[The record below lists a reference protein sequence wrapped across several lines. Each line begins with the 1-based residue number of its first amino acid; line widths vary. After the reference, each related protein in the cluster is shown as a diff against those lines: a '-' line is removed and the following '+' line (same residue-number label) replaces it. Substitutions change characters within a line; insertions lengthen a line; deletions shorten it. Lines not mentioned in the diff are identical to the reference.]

1 MKEVEIIDKK
11 DGNMMEK
18 IMRRVIAVS
27 IVGVMATLVGCGN
40 SNDGSASEGDTVK
53 IGSMFE
59 LTGSAAAYGT
69 SMNNAV
75 HMAVEE
81 VNADGGINGQQVEV
95 VEYDTKTDETEAAS
109 ITTRLGTRDNVSAII
124 GPATTGSMQ
133 AAIPSANQAEVPI
146 MSPTATD
153 DGVLTADDDSVH
165 PYAWR
170 TSFTNSF
177 QGSALAQFAN
187 ENIGA
192 ETAVILSDNSSDYAI
207 GLSETFQDIFDGEI
221 VGHENFSEGE
231 TDFSAILTNISDLDF
246 DVLYVPGY
254 YEEAGPIIK
263 QAREMGIDQ
272 PILGPD
278 GMGNE
283 VLRELAGAENMN
295 DIYYTSH
302 FVVTSD
308 DPEVQEFV
316 TNYQEEFGVEADMFT
331 GLAYD
336 SVYVI
341 KEAIERAESTD
352 PIAVNEALAG
362 TTDFSGITGTF
373 SFDEMHDPV
382 KTVNIIEIQNNEEA
396 GVYEV
401 DPNF

>member
-1 MKEVEIIDKK
+1 MKKNIKGIIL
-11 DGNMMEK
+11 GIAAMM
-18 IMRRVIAVS
+18 IIIA
-27 IVGVMATLVGCGN
+27 GCGN
-40 SNDGSASEGDTVK
+40 GATNDSDGDTIK

-59 LTGSAAAYGT
+59 LTGAAAAYGT

-75 HMAVEE
+75 HMAVDEINE
-81 VNADGGINGQQVEV
+81 AGGIDGKQVEV
-95 VEYDTKTDETEAAS
+95 VEYDTKTDETEATS
-109 ITTRLGTRDNVSAII
+109 ITTRLGTRDNVAAII

-133 AAIPSANQAEVPI
+133 AAIPSANAAGVPI
-146 MSPTATD
+146 ISPTATD
-153 DGVLTADDDSVH
+153 DDVLTAADGSVH

-177 QGSALAQFAN
+177 QGSSLAQFAN
-187 ENIGA
+187 SHLNA
-192 ETAVILSDNSSDYAI
+192 TSAVILSDNSSDYAI
-207 GLSETFQDIFDGEI
+207 GLTNTFSDVFDGDI
-221 VGHENFSEGE
+221 IASENFSEGE
-231 TDFSAILTNISDLDF
+231 TDFSAVLTNIKDLDF

-263 QAREMGIDQ
+263 QAREMGITQ

-283 VLRELAGAENMN
+283 ILRELAGANNMN

-302 FVVTSD
+302 FVVSSD
-308 DPEVQEFV
+308 DPNVQEFV
-316 TNYQEEFGVEADMFT
+316 KNYKDKFGIDADMFT

-336 SVYVI
+336 SVYVV
-341 KEAIERAESTD
+341 KEAIENAGSSD
-352 PIAVNEALAG
+352 PKAVNEAL
-362 TTDFSGITGTF
+362 TNITDFPGITGTF

-401 DPNF
+401 NPEF

>member
-1 MKEVEIIDKK
+1 MRKITKGIVTVSIMVV
-11 DGNMMEK
+11 MM
-18 IMRRVIAVS
+18 VIA
-27 IVGVMATLVGCGN
+27 GCGN
-40 SNDGSASEGDTVK
+40 TGESASDSDTIK

-59 LTGSAAAYGT
+59 LTGAAAAYGT

-75 HMAVEE
+75 HMAVDEINDE
-81 VNADGGINGQQVEV
+81 GGIDGQEIEV

-109 ITTRLGTRDNVSAII
+109 ITTRLGTRDNVAAII

-133 AAIPSANQAEVPI
+133 AAIPSANTAEVPI

-153 DGVLTADDDSVH
+153 DGVLTADDGSVH

-187 ENIGA
+187 EDLNA
-192 ETAVILSDNSSDYAI
+192 SSAVILSDNSSDYAI
-207 GLSETFQDIFDGEI
+207 GLSNTFQDVFDGEI
-221 VGHENFSEGE
+221 VGSENFSEGE
-231 TDFSAILTNISDLDF
+231 TDFSAILTNISEIDF

-263 QAREMGIDQ
+263 QAREMGIEQ

-283 VLRELAGAENMN
+283 ILRELAGAENM
-295 DIYYTSH
+295 DDVYYTSH

-308 DPEVQEFV
+308 DPTVQKFV
-316 TNYQEEFGVEADMFT
+316 TNYSEEFGIEADMFT

-341 KEAIERAESTD
+341 KEAIENAGSAD
-352 PIAVNEALAG
+352 AVAVNEALADI
-362 TTDFSGITGTF
+362 TDFPGITGTF

-382 KTVNIIEIQNNEEA
+382 KTVNIIEIQNDEEA

>member
-1 MKEVEIIDKK
+1 MKKK
-11 DGNMMEK
+11 MKFFILGL
-18 IMRRVIAVS
+18 ILI
-27 IVGVMATLVGCGN
+27 IVGGCGN
-40 SNDGSASEGDTVK
+40 QKEAGEEDVIK

-75 HMAVEE
+75 HMAVDEINE
-81 VNADGGINGQQVEV
+81 DGGINGKQVEV

-109 ITTRLGTRDNVSAII
+109 LTTRLGTRDQVTAII

-133 AAIPSANQAEVPI
+133 AAIPSANTAQVPI

-153 DGVLTADDDSVH
+153 DGVLTDSNGEVH

-187 ENIGA
+187 DELDA
-192 ETAVILSDNSSDYAI
+192 KSAVILSDNSSDYAI
-207 GLSETFQDIFDGEI
+207 GLTETFKKVFDGEI
-221 VGHENFSEGE
+221 VASENFSEGE
-231 TDFSAILTNISDLDF
+231 TDFSAVLTNIKDMDF

-263 QAREMGIDQ
+263 QAREMGLDQ

-283 VLRELAGAENMN
+283 ILRELAGAENMN

-302 FVVTSD
+302 FVVTSE
-308 DPEVQEFV
+308 DPAVQEFV
-316 TNYQEEFGVEADMFT
+316 SDYKDEFNVEADMFT

-336 SVYVI
+336 SVYVL
-341 KEAIERAESTD
+341 KEAIESAESSD
-352 PIAVNEALAG
+352 PKEVNEALKNI
-362 TTDFSGITGTF
+362 TDFPGITGTF

-382 KTVNIIEIQNNEEA
+382 KTVNIIEIQDNEEA

-401 DPNF
+401 DLDF

>member
-1 MKEVEIIDKK
+1 MKKK
-11 DGNMMEK
+11 MKFFILGL
-18 IMRRVIAVS
+18 ILI
-27 IVGVMATLVGCGN
+27 IVGGCGN
-40 SNDGSASEGDTVK
+40 QKEAGEEDIIK

-75 HMAVEE
+75 HMAVDEINE
-81 VNADGGINGQQVEV
+81 DGGINGKQVEV

-109 ITTRLGTRDNVSAII
+109 LTTRLGTRDQVTAII

-133 AAIPSANQAEVPI
+133 AAIPSANTAQVPI

-153 DGVLTADDDSVH
+153 DGVLTDSNGEVH

-187 ENIGA
+187 DELDA
-192 ETAVILSDNSSDYAI
+192 KSAVILSDNSSDYAI
-207 GLSETFQDIFDGEI
+207 GLTETFKKVFDGEI
-221 VGHENFSEGE
+221 VASENFSEGE
-231 TDFSAILTNISDLDF
+231 TDFSAVLTNIKDMDF

-263 QAREMGIDQ
+263 QAREMGLDQ

-283 VLRELAGAENMN
+283 ILRELAGAENMN

-302 FVVTSD
+302 FVVTSE
-308 DPEVQEFV
+308 DPAVQEFV
-316 TNYQEEFGVEADMFT
+316 SDYKDEFNVEADMFT

-336 SVYVI
+336 SVYVL
-341 KEAIERAESTD
+341 KEAIESAESSD
-352 PIAVNEALAG
+352 PKEVNETLKNI
-362 TTDFSGITGTF
+362 TDFPGITGTF

-382 KTVNIIEIQNNEEA
+382 KTVNIIEIQDNEEA

-401 DPNF
+401 DLDF

>member
-1 MKEVEIIDKK
+1 MKKYIKFFMIGII
-11 DGNMMEK
+11 M
-18 IMRRVIAVS
+18 
-27 IVGVMATLVGCGN
+27 IVLAGCGN
-40 SNDGSASEGDTVK
+40 QEKTSDKDSIK

-59 LTGSAAAYGT
+59 LTGAAAAYGT

-75 HMAVEE
+75 HMAAKEI
-81 VNADGGINGQQVEV
+81 NDAGGINGKQVEI

-109 ITTRLGTRDNVSAII
+109 ITTRLGTRDQVTAII

-133 AAIPSANQAEVPI
+133 AAIPSANTAQVPI

-153 DGVLTADDDSVH
+153 DGVLTASDGSVH

-177 QGSALAQFAN
+177 QGNALAQFAN
-187 ENIGA
+187 NELNA
-192 ETAVILSDNSSDYAI
+192 KKAVILSDNSSDYAI
-207 GLSETFQDIFDGEI
+207 GLTETFKEVFNGEI
-221 VGHENFSEGE
+221 VASENFSEGE
-231 TDFSAILTNISDLDF
+231 TDFSAVLTNIKGVDF

-263 QAREMGIDQ
+263 QAREMGIEQ

-283 VLRELAGAENMN
+283 ILRDLAGAENMN
-295 DIYYTSH
+295 DVYYTSH
-302 FVVTSD
+302 FVVTSE
-308 DPEVQEFV
+308 DPTVQEFV
-316 TNYQEEFGVEADMFT
+316 SNYKDEFNVEADMFT

-341 KEAIERAESTD
+341 KEAIESADTSD
-352 PIAVNEALAG
+352 PEKVNEALKNIK
-362 TTDFSGITGTF
+362 DFPGITGTF

-401 DPNF
+401 NPNF

>member
-1 MKEVEIIDKK
+1 MKKK
-11 DGNMMEK
+11 MKFFILGL
-18 IMRRVIAVS
+18 ILI
-27 IVGVMATLVGCGN
+27 IVGGCGN
-40 SNDGSASEGDTVK
+40 QKEAGEEDIIK

-75 HMAVEE
+75 HMAVDEINE
-81 VNADGGINGQQVEV
+81 DGGINGKQVEV

-109 ITTRLGTRDNVSAII
+109 LTTRLGTRDQVTAII

-133 AAIPSANQAEVPI
+133 AAIPSANTAQVPI

-153 DGVLTADDDSVH
+153 DGVLTDSNGEVH

-187 ENIGA
+187 DELDA
-192 ETAVILSDNSSDYAI
+192 KSAVILSDNSSDYAI
-207 GLSETFQDIFDGEI
+207 GLTETFKKVFDGEI
-221 VGHENFSEGE
+221 VASENFSEGE
-231 TDFSAILTNISDLDF
+231 TDFSAVLTNIKDMDF

-263 QAREMGIDQ
+263 QAREMGLDQ

-283 VLRELAGAENMN
+283 ILRELAGAENMN

-302 FVVTSD
+302 FVVTSE
-308 DPEVQEFV
+308 DPAVQEFV
-316 TNYQEEFGVEADMFT
+316 SDYKDEFNVEADMFT
-331 GLAYD
+331 GLSYD
-336 SVYVI
+336 SVYVL
-341 KEAIERAESTD
+341 KEAIESAESSD
-352 PIAVNEALAG
+352 PKEVNETLKNI
-362 TTDFSGITGTF
+362 TDFPGITGTF

-382 KTVNIIEIQNNEEA
+382 KTVNIIEIQDNEET

-401 DPNF
+401 DLNF

>member
-1 MKEVEIIDKK
+1 MKKYIKRFIGVAAIMAAVVVAGCSNG
-11 DGNMMEK
+11 DGENGAGADADDSD
-18 IMRRVIAVS
+18 VI
-27 IVGVMATLVGCGN
+27 
-40 SNDGSASEGDTVK
+40 K

-59 LTGSAAAYGT
+59 LTGPAAAYGT
-69 SMNNAV
+69 SMNYAV
-75 HMAVEE
+75 QMAVEE
-81 VNADGGINGQQVEV
+81 INEAGGIEGKQVEI

-109 ITTRLGTRDNVSAII
+109 LTTRLGTRDNVTAIV

-133 AAIPSANQAEVPI
+133 AAIPSANAAEVPI
-146 MSPTATD
+146 ISPTATD
-153 DGVLTADDDSVH
+153 DGVLTAEDGSVH

-177 QGSALAQFAN
+177 QGSSLAIFAN
-187 ENIGA
+187 DNLNA
-192 ETAVILSDNSSDYAI
+192 TKAVILSDNSSDYAI
-207 GLSETFQDIFDGEI
+207 GLSETFENVFEGEI
-221 VGHENFSEGE
+221 VASENFSEGE
-231 TDFSAILTNISDLDF
+231 TDFSAILTNIKDLDF

-263 QAREMGIDQ
+263 QAREMGITQ

-283 VLRELAGAENMN
+283 ILRDLAGAENMN
-295 DIYYTSH
+295 DVYYTSH
-302 FVVTSD
+302 FVVTSE
-308 DPEVQEFV
+308 DPKVQEFV
-316 TNYQEEFGVEADMFT
+316 ANYKEQFGIDADMFT

-341 KEAIERAESTD
+341 KQAIESAGSAD
-352 PIAVNEALAG
+352 PTAVNEALSDIQ
-362 TTDFSGITGTF
+362 DFPGITGTF

-382 KTVNIIEIQNNEEA
+382 KTVSIIEIQNNEEA
-396 GVYEV
+396 NVYDV

>member
-1 MKEVEIIDKK
+1 MKKK
-11 DGNMMEK
+11 MKFFILGL
-18 IMRRVIAVS
+18 ILI
-27 IVGVMATLVGCGN
+27 IVGGCGN
-40 SNDGSASEGDTVK
+40 QKEAGEEDVIK

-75 HMAVEE
+75 HMAVDEINE
-81 VNADGGINGQQVEV
+81 DGGINGKQVEV

-109 ITTRLGTRDNVSAII
+109 LTTRLGTRDQVTAII

-133 AAIPSANQAEVPI
+133 AAIPSANTAQVPI

-153 DGVLTADDDSVH
+153 DGVLTDSNGEVH

-187 ENIGA
+187 DELDA
-192 ETAVILSDNSSDYAI
+192 KSAVILSDNSSDYAI
-207 GLSETFQDIFDGEI
+207 GLTETFKKVFDGEI
-221 VGHENFSEGE
+221 VASENFSEGE
-231 TDFSAILTNISDLDF
+231 TDFSAVLTNIKDMDF

-263 QAREMGIDQ
+263 QAREMGLDQ

-283 VLRELAGAENMN
+283 ILRELAGAENMN

-302 FVVTSD
+302 FVVTSE
-308 DPEVQEFV
+308 DPAVQEFV
-316 TNYQEEFGVEADMFT
+316 SDYKDEFNVEADMFT

-336 SVYVI
+336 SVYVL
-341 KEAIERAESTD
+341 KEAIESAESSD
-352 PIAVNEALAG
+352 PKEVNETLKNI
-362 TTDFSGITGTF
+362 TDFPGITGTF

-382 KTVNIIEIQNNEEA
+382 KTVNIIEIQDNEET

-401 DPNF
+401 DLNF

>member
-1 MKEVEIIDKK
+1 MRKITKGIVTVSIMVV
-11 DGNMMEK
+11 MM
-18 IMRRVIAVS
+18 VIA
-27 IVGVMATLVGCGN
+27 GCGN
-40 SNDGSASEGDTVK
+40 TGESASDSDTIK

-59 LTGSAAAYGT
+59 LTGAAAAYGT

-75 HMAVEE
+75 HMAVDEINDE
-81 VNADGGINGQQVEV
+81 GGIDGQEIEV

-109 ITTRLGTRDNVSAII
+109 ITTRLGTRDNVAAII
-124 GPATTGSMQ
+124 GTATTGSMQ
-133 AAIPSANQAEVPI
+133 AAIPSANTAEVPI

-153 DGVLTADDDSVH
+153 DGVLTADDGSVH

-187 ENIGA
+187 EDLNA
-192 ETAVILSDNSSDYAI
+192 SSAVILSDNSSDYAI
-207 GLSETFQDIFDGEI
+207 GLSNTFQDVFDGEI
-221 VGHENFSEGE
+221 VGSENFSEGE
-231 TDFSAILTNISDLDF
+231 TDFSAILTNISEIDF

-263 QAREMGIDQ
+263 QAREMGIEQ

-283 VLRELAGAENMN
+283 ILRELAGAENMN
-295 DIYYTSH
+295 DVYYTSH

-308 DPEVQEFV
+308 DPAVQEFV
-316 TNYQEEFGVEADMFT
+316 TNYSEEFGIEADMFT

-341 KEAIERAESTD
+341 KEAIESAGSAD
-352 PIAVNEALAG
+352 PVAVNEALADI
-362 TTDFSGITGTF
+362 TDFPGITGTF

-382 KTVNIIEIQNNEEA
+382 KTVNIIEIQNDEEA

>member
-1 MKEVEIIDKK
+1 MKKNIKGIIL
-11 DGNMMEK
+11 GIAAMM
-18 IMRRVIAVS
+18 VIIA
-27 IVGVMATLVGCGN
+27 GCGN
-40 SNDGSASEGDTVK
+40 GATNDSDGDTIK

-59 LTGSAAAYGT
+59 LTGAAAAYGT

-75 HMAVEE
+75 HMAVDEINE
-81 VNADGGINGQQVEV
+81 AGGIDGKQVEV
-95 VEYDTKTDETEAAS
+95 VEYDTKTDETEATS
-109 ITTRLGTRDNVSAII
+109 ITTRLGTRDNVAAII

-133 AAIPSANQAEVPI
+133 AAIPSANAAEVPI

-153 DGVLTADDDSVH
+153 DDVLTAADGSVH

-177 QGSALAQFAN
+177 QGSSLAQFAN
-187 ENIGA
+187 SHLNA
-192 ETAVILSDNSSDYAI
+192 TSAVILSDNSSDYAI
-207 GLSETFQDIFDGEI
+207 GLTNTFSDVFDGDI
-221 VGHENFSEGE
+221 IASENFSEGE
-231 TDFSAILTNISDLDF
+231 TDFSAVLTNIKDLDF

-263 QAREMGIDQ
+263 QAREMGITQ

-283 VLRELAGAENMN
+283 ILRELAGANNMN

-302 FVVTSD
+302 FVVSSD
-308 DPEVQEFV
+308 DPNVQEFV
-316 TNYQEEFGVEADMFT
+316 KNYKEEFGIDADMFT

-336 SVYVI
+336 SVYVV
-341 KEAIERAESTD
+341 KEAIENAGSSD
-352 PIAVNEALAG
+352 PKAVNEAL
-362 TTDFSGITGTF
+362 TNITDFPGITGTF

-401 DPNF
+401 NPEF

>member
-1 MKEVEIIDKK
+1 MKKNIKGIIL
-11 DGNMMEK
+11 GIAAMM
-18 IMRRVIAVS
+18 VIIA
-27 IVGVMATLVGCGN
+27 GCGN
-40 SNDGSASEGDTVK
+40 GATNDSDGDTIK

-59 LTGSAAAYGT
+59 LTGAAAAYGT

-75 HMAVEE
+75 HMAVDEINE
-81 VNADGGINGQQVEV
+81 AGGIDGKQVEV
-95 VEYDTKTDETEAAS
+95 VEYDTKTDETEATS
-109 ITTRLGTRDNVSAII
+109 ITTRLGTRDNVAAII

-133 AAIPSANQAEVPI
+133 AAIPSANAAGVPI
-146 MSPTATD
+146 ISPTATD
-153 DGVLTADDDSVH
+153 DDVLTAADGSVH

-177 QGSALAQFAN
+177 QGSSLAQFAN
-187 ENIGA
+187 SHLNA
-192 ETAVILSDNSSDYAI
+192 TSAVILSDNSSDYAI
-207 GLSETFQDIFDGEI
+207 GLTNTFSDVFDGDI
-221 VGHENFSEGE
+221 IASENFSEGE
-231 TDFSAILTNISDLDF
+231 TDFSAVLTNIKDLDF

-263 QAREMGIDQ
+263 QAREMGITQ

-283 VLRELAGAENMN
+283 ILRELAGANNMN

-302 FVVTSD
+302 FVVSSD
-308 DPEVQEFV
+308 DPNVQEFV
-316 TNYQEEFGVEADMFT
+316 KNYKDKFGIDADMFT

-336 SVYVI
+336 SVYVV
-341 KEAIERAESTD
+341 KEAIENAGSSD
-352 PIAVNEALAG
+352 PKAVNEAL
-362 TTDFSGITGTF
+362 TNITDFPGITGTF

-401 DPNF
+401 NPEF

>member
-1 MKEVEIIDKK
+1 MRKNIKGIFAIVVMFMVVII
-11 DGNMMEK
+11 
-18 IMRRVIAVS
+18 A
-27 IVGVMATLVGCGN
+27 GCGN
-40 SNDGSASEGDTVK
+40 GESSSDGDTIK

-59 LTGSAAAYGT
+59 LTGAAAAYGT
-69 SMNNAV
+69 SMNNALS
-75 HMAVEE
+75 MAVAEINE
-81 VNADGGINGQQVEV
+81 VGGINGQQVEI
-95 VEYDTKTDETEAAS
+95 VEYDTKTDETEATS
-109 ITTRLGTRDNVSAII
+109 ITTRLGTRDNVTAII

-133 AAIPSANQAEVPI
+133 AAIPSANAAEVPI

-153 DGVLTADDDSVH
+153 DGVLTAADGSVH

-187 ENIGA
+187 NELDA
-192 ETAVILSDNSSDYAI
+192 TTAVILSDNSSDYAI
-207 GLSETFQDIFDGEI
+207 GLTQTFEEVFNGDI
-221 VGHENFSEGE
+221 VASENFSEGE
-231 TDFSAILTNISDLDF
+231 TDFNAVLTNIRDLDF

-283 VLRELAGAENMN
+283 VLRDLAGAENMN
-295 DIYYTSH
+295 DVYYTSH
-302 FVVTSD
+302 FVVTSE
-308 DPEVQEFV
+308 DPAVQEFV
-316 TNYQEEFGVEADMFT
+316 TNYKEEFGVDADMFT

-341 KEAIERAESTD
+341 KEAIENAGSAD
-352 PIAVNEALAG
+352 PAAVNEAL
-362 TTDFSGITGTF
+362 TNITDFPGITGTF

-382 KTVNIIEIQNNEEA
+382 KTVNIIEIQNNEET

>member
-1 MKEVEIIDKK
+1 MRKNIKGIFAIVVMFMVVII
-11 DGNMMEK
+11 
-18 IMRRVIAVS
+18 A
-27 IVGVMATLVGCGN
+27 GCGN
-40 SNDGSASEGDTVK
+40 GESSSDGDTIK

-59 LTGSAAAYGT
+59 LTGAAAAYGT

-75 HMAVEE
+75 SMAVAEINE
-81 VNADGGINGQQVEV
+81 AGGINGKQVEI
-95 VEYDTKTDETEAAS
+95 VEYDTKTDETEATS
-109 ITTRLGTRDNVSAII
+109 ITTRLGTRDNVTAII

-133 AAIPSANQAEVPI
+133 AAIPSANAAEVPI

-153 DGVLTADDDSVH
+153 DGVLTAADGSVH

-187 ENIGA
+187 NELDA
-192 ETAVILSDNSSDYAI
+192 TTAVILSDNSSDYAI
-207 GLSETFQDIFDGEI
+207 GLTETFADVFNGDI
-221 VGHENFSEGE
+221 VASENFSEGE
-231 TDFSAILTNISDLDF
+231 TDFSAVLTNIKDLDF

-283 VLRELAGAENMN
+283 VLRDLAGAENMN
-295 DIYYTSH
+295 DVYYTSH
-302 FVVTSD
+302 FVVTSE
-308 DPEVQEFV
+308 DPAVQEFV
-316 TNYQEEFGVEADMFT
+316 TNYKEEFGIDADMFT

-341 KEAIERAESTD
+341 KEAIEEAGNAD
-352 PIAVNEALAG
+352 PTAVNEALANI
-362 TTDFSGITGTF
+362 TDFPGITGTF

>member
-1 MKEVEIIDKK
+1 MKKYVK
-11 DGNMMEK
+11 GLFFSLVVLMV
-18 IMRRVIAVS
+18 VIVA
-27 IVGVMATLVGCGN
+27 GC
-40 SNDGSASEGDTVK
+40 SNGESADEGDTIK

-75 HMAVEE
+75 SMAVDEI
-81 VNADGGINGQQVEV
+81 NDAGGIDGRTIEI

-109 ITTRLGTRDNVSAII
+109 LTTRLGTRDQVSAII

-133 AAIPSANQAEVPI
+133 AAIPNANNAEVPI

-153 DGVLTADDDSVH
+153 DGVLTADDGSVH

-187 ENIGA
+187 DELDA
-192 ETAVILSDNSSDYAI
+192 SKAAILSDNSSDYAI
-207 GLSETFQDIFDGEI
+207 GLTETFTEIFEGDII
-221 VGHENFSEGE
+221 AAENFSEGE
-231 TDFSAILTNISDLDF
+231 TDFSAVLTNIKDIDF

-263 QAREMGIDQ
+263 QAREMGIEQ

-283 VLRELAGAENMN
+283 ILRELAGAENMN

-308 DPEVQEFV
+308 DPDVQEFV
-316 TNYQEEFGVEADMFT
+316 KNYQEEFGIEADMFT

-341 KEAIERAESTD
+341 KDAIEEAGSAD
-352 PIAVNEALAG
+352 PQAVNEAL
-362 TTDFSGITGTF
+362 TNVTDFPGITGTF
-373 SFDEMHDPV
+373 SFDEMHDPI
-382 KTVNIIEIQNNEEA
+382 KTVNIIEIQDNEEA
-396 GVYEV
+396 GVYEI

>member
-1 MKEVEIIDKK
+1 MKKK
-11 DGNMMEK
+11 MKFFILGL
-18 IMRRVIAVS
+18 ILI
-27 IVGVMATLVGCGN
+27 IVGGCGN
-40 SNDGSASEGDTVK
+40 QKEAGEEDVIK

-75 HMAVEE
+75 HMAVDEINE
-81 VNADGGINGQQVEV
+81 DGGINGKQVEV

-109 ITTRLGTRDNVSAII
+109 LTTRLGTRDQVTAII

-133 AAIPSANQAEVPI
+133 AAIPSANTAQVPI
-146 MSPTATD
+146 MSPTATY
-153 DGVLTADDDSVH
+153 DGVLTDSNGEVH

-187 ENIGA
+187 DELDA
-192 ETAVILSDNSSDYAI
+192 KSAVILSDNSSDYAI
-207 GLSETFQDIFDGEI
+207 GLTETFKKVFDGEI
-221 VGHENFSEGE
+221 VASENFSEGE
-231 TDFSAILTNISDLDF
+231 TDFSAVLTNIKDMDF

-263 QAREMGIDQ
+263 QAREMGLDQ

-283 VLRELAGAENMN
+283 ILRELAGAENMN

-302 FVVTSD
+302 FVVTSE
-308 DPEVQEFV
+308 DPAVQEFV
-316 TNYQEEFGVEADMFT
+316 SDYKDEFNVEADMFT

-336 SVYVI
+336 SVYVL
-341 KEAIERAESTD
+341 KEAIESAESSD
-352 PIAVNEALAG
+352 PKEVNETLKNI
-362 TTDFSGITGTF
+362 TDFPGITGTF

-382 KTVNIIEIQNNEEA
+382 KTVNIIEIQDNEET

-401 DPNF
+401 DLNF

>member
-1 MKEVEIIDKK
+1 MKKK
-11 DGNMMEK
+11 MKFFILGL
-18 IMRRVIAVS
+18 ILI
-27 IVGVMATLVGCGN
+27 IVGGCGN
-40 SNDGSASEGDTVK
+40 QKEAGEEDTIK

-75 HMAVEE
+75 HMAVDEINE
-81 VNADGGINGQQVEV
+81 DGGINGKQVEV

-109 ITTRLGTRDNVSAII
+109 LTTRLGTRDQVTAII

-133 AAIPSANQAEVPI
+133 AAIPSANTAQVPI

-153 DGVLTADDDSVH
+153 DGVLTDSNGEVH

-187 ENIGA
+187 DELDA
-192 ETAVILSDNSSDYAI
+192 KSAVILSDNSSDYAI
-207 GLSETFQDIFDGEI
+207 GLTETFKKVFDGEI
-221 VGHENFSEGE
+221 VASENFSEGE
-231 TDFSAILTNISDLDF
+231 TDFSAVLTNIKDMDF

-263 QAREMGIDQ
+263 QAREMGLDQ

-283 VLRELAGAENMN
+283 ILRELAGAENMN

-302 FVVTSD
+302 FVVTSE
-308 DPEVQEFV
+308 DPAVQEFV
-316 TNYQEEFGVEADMFT
+316 SDYKDEFNVEADMFT

-336 SVYVI
+336 SVYVL
-341 KEAIERAESTD
+341 KEAIESAESSD
-352 PIAVNEALAG
+352 PKEVNEALKNI
-362 TTDFSGITGTF
+362 TDFPGITGTF

-382 KTVNIIEIQNNEEA
+382 KTVNIIEIQDNEEA

-401 DPNF
+401 DLDF

>member
-1 MKEVEIIDKK
+1 MKFFILGLIL
-11 DGNMMEK
+11 
-18 IMRRVIAVS
+18 I
-27 IVGVMATLVGCGN
+27 IVGGCGN
-40 SNDGSASEGDTVK
+40 QKEAGEEDTIK

-69 SMNNAV
+69 SMNNAI
-75 HMAVEE
+75 HMAVDEINE
-81 VNADGGINGQQVEV
+81 DGGINGKQVEV

-109 ITTRLGTRDNVSAII
+109 LTTRLGTRDQVTAII

-133 AAIPSANQAEVPI
+133 AAIPSANTAQVPI

-153 DGVLTADDDSVH
+153 DGVLTDSNGEVH

-187 ENIGA
+187 DELDA
-192 ETAVILSDNSSDYAI
+192 KSAVILSDNSSDYAI
-207 GLSETFQDIFDGEI
+207 GLTETFKKVFDGEI
-221 VGHENFSEGE
+221 VASENFSEGE
-231 TDFSAILTNISDLDF
+231 TDFSAVLTNIKDMDF

-263 QAREMGIDQ
+263 QAREMGLDQ

-283 VLRELAGAENMN
+283 ILRELAGAENMN

-302 FVVTSD
+302 FVVTSE
-308 DPEVQEFV
+308 DPAVQEFV
-316 TNYQEEFGVEADMFT
+316 SDYKDEFNVEADMFT

-336 SVYVI
+336 SVYVL
-341 KEAIERAESTD
+341 KEAIESAESSD
-352 PIAVNEALAG
+352 PKEVNEALKNI
-362 TTDFSGITGTF
+362 TDFPGITGTF

-382 KTVNIIEIQNNEEA
+382 KTVNIIEIQDNEEA

-401 DPNF
+401 DLDF

>member
-1 MKEVEIIDKK
+1 MKKNIKGIIL
-11 DGNMMEK
+11 GIAAMM
-18 IMRRVIAVS
+18 IIIA
-27 IVGVMATLVGCGN
+27 GCGN
-40 SNDGSASEGDTVK
+40 GATNDSDGDTIK

-59 LTGSAAAYGT
+59 LTGAAAAYGT

-75 HMAVEE
+75 HMAVDEINE
-81 VNADGGINGQQVEV
+81 AGGIDGKQVEV
-95 VEYDTKTDETEAAS
+95 VEYDTKTDETEATS
-109 ITTRLGTRDNVSAII
+109 ITTRLGTRDNVAAII

-133 AAIPSANQAEVPI
+133 AAIPSANAAGVPI
-146 MSPTATD
+146 ISPTATD
-153 DGVLTADDDSVH
+153 DDVLTAADGSVH

-177 QGSALAQFAN
+177 QGSSLAQFAN
-187 ENIGA
+187 SHLNA
-192 ETAVILSDNSSDYAI
+192 TSAVILSDNSSDYAI
-207 GLSETFQDIFDGEI
+207 GLTNTFSDVFDGDI
-221 VGHENFSEGE
+221 IASENFSEGE
-231 TDFSAILTNISDLDF
+231 TDFSAVLTNIKDLDF

-263 QAREMGIDQ
+263 QAREMGITQ

-283 VLRELAGAENMN
+283 ILRELAGANNMN

-302 FVVTSD
+302 FVVSSD
-308 DPEVQEFV
+308 DPNVQEFV
-316 TNYQEEFGVEADMFT
+316 KNYKDKFGIDADMFT

-336 SVYVI
+336 SVYVV
-341 KEAIERAESTD
+341 KEAIENAGSSD
-352 PIAVNEALAG
+352 PKAVNEAL
-362 TTDFSGITGTF
+362 TNIIDFPGITGTF

-401 DPNF
+401 NPEF

>member
-1 MKEVEIIDKK
+1 MKFFILGLIL
-11 DGNMMEK
+11 
-18 IMRRVIAVS
+18 I
-27 IVGVMATLVGCGN
+27 IVGGCGN
-40 SNDGSASEGDTVK
+40 QKEAGEEDIIK

-75 HMAVEE
+75 HMAVDEINE
-81 VNADGGINGQQVEV
+81 DGGINGKQVEV

-109 ITTRLGTRDNVSAII
+109 LTTRLGTRDQVTAII

-133 AAIPSANQAEVPI
+133 AAIPSANTAQVPI

-153 DGVLTADDDSVH
+153 DGVLTDSNGEVH

-187 ENIGA
+187 DELDA
-192 ETAVILSDNSSDYAI
+192 KSAVILSDNSSDYAI
-207 GLSETFQDIFDGEI
+207 GLTETFKKVFDGEI
-221 VGHENFSEGE
+221 VASENFSEGE
-231 TDFSAILTNISDLDF
+231 TDFSAVLTNIKDMDF

-263 QAREMGIDQ
+263 QAREMGLDQ

-283 VLRELAGAENMN
+283 ILRELAGAENMN

-302 FVVTSD
+302 FVVTSE
-308 DPEVQEFV
+308 DPAVQEFV
-316 TNYQEEFGVEADMFT
+316 SDYKDEFNVEADMFT

-336 SVYVI
+336 SVYVL
-341 KEAIERAESTD
+341 KEAIESAESSD
-352 PIAVNEALAG
+352 PKEVNEALKNI
-362 TTDFSGITGTF
+362 TDFPGITGTF

-382 KTVNIIEIQNNEEA
+382 KTVNIIEIQDNEEA

-401 DPNF
+401 DLDF

>member
-1 MKEVEIIDKK
+1 MKKYVK
-11 DGNMMEK
+11 GLFFSLVVLMV
-18 IMRRVIAVS
+18 VIVA
-27 IVGVMATLVGCGN
+27 GC
-40 SNDGSASEGDTVK
+40 SNGESADEGDTIK

-75 HMAVEE
+75 SMAVDEI
-81 VNADGGINGQQVEV
+81 NDAGGIDGRTIEI

-109 ITTRLGTRDNVSAII
+109 LTTRLGTRDQVSAII

-133 AAIPSANQAEVPI
+133 AAIPNANNAEIPI

-153 DGVLTADDDSVH
+153 DGVLTADDGSVH
-165 PYAWR
+165 SYAWR

-187 ENIGA
+187 DELDA
-192 ETAVILSDNSSDYAI
+192 SKAAILSDNSSDYAI
-207 GLSETFQDIFDGEI
+207 GLTETFTEIFEGDI
-221 VGHENFSEGE
+221 VAAENFSEGE
-231 TDFSAILTNISDLDF
+231 TDFSAVLTNIKDIDF

-263 QAREMGIDQ
+263 QAREMGIEQ

-283 VLRELAGAENMN
+283 ILRELAGAENMN
-295 DIYYTSH
+295 DVYYTSH

-308 DPEVQEFV
+308 DPDVQEFV
-316 TNYQEEFGVEADMFT
+316 KNYQEEFGIEADMFT

-341 KEAIERAESTD
+341 KDAIEEAGSAD
-352 PIAVNEALAG
+352 PQAVNEAL
-362 TTDFSGITGTF
+362 TNVTDFPGITGTF
-373 SFDEMHDPV
+373 SFDEMHDPI
-382 KTVNIIEIQNNEEA
+382 KTVNIIEIQDNEEA
-396 GVYEV
+396 GVYEI

>member
-1 MKEVEIIDKK
+1 MKKQIKGIFI
-11 DGNMMEK
+11 GIAAMM
-18 IMRRVIAVS
+18 VILA
-27 IVGVMATLVGCGN
+27 GCGN
-40 SNDGSASEGDTVK
+40 ADTANNDEETIK

-59 LTGSAAAYGT
+59 LTGAAAAYGT

-75 HMAVEE
+75 HMAVDEINE
-81 VNADGGINGQQVEV
+81 TGGIDGKQVEI
-95 VEYDTKTDETEAAS
+95 VEYDTKTDETEATS
-109 ITTRLGTRDNVSAII
+109 ITTRLGTRDNVVAII

-133 AAIPSANQAEVPI
+133 AAIPSANAAEVPI

-153 DGVLTADDDSVH
+153 DGVLTASDGSVH

-177 QGSALAQFAN
+177 QGSSLAQFAN
-187 ENIGA
+187 SHLGA
-192 ETAVILSDNSSDYAI
+192 TKAVILSDNSSDYAI
-207 GLSETFQDIFDGEI
+207 GLTNTFSDVFDGEI
-221 VGHENFSEGE
+221 VAVENFSEGE
-231 TDFSAILTNISDLDF
+231 TDFNAVLTNIKDLDF

-263 QAREMGIDQ
+263 QAREMGIMQ

-283 VLRELAGAENMN
+283 ILRELAGAENMN
-295 DIYYTSH
+295 DVYYTSH
-302 FVVTSD
+302 FVVSSE
-308 DPEVQEFV
+308 DPKVQEFV
-316 TNYQEEFGVEADMFT
+316 KNYKDEFGIDADMFT

-341 KEAIERAESTD
+341 KEAIESAGSSNPKD
-352 PIAVNEALAG
+352 VNDAL
-362 TTDFSGITGTF
+362 TNITDFPGITGTF

-382 KTVNIIEIQNNEEA
+382 KTVNIIEIQNDEEA

-401 DPNF
+401 NPNF

>member
-1 MKEVEIIDKK
+1 MKKSIKFFVLGMMLII
-11 DGNMMEK
+11 
-18 IMRRVIAVS
+18 IA
-27 IVGVMATLVGCGN
+27 GCG
-40 SNDGSASEGDTVK
+40 SQGEAGETDSIK

-75 HMAVEE
+75 HMAVAEINE
-81 VNADGGINGQQVEV
+81 DGGINGKQVEV
-95 VEYDTKTDETEAAS
+95 IEYDTKTDETEAAS
-109 ITTRLGTRDNVSAII
+109 LTTRLGTRDQVAAII

-133 AAIPSANQAEVPI
+133 AAIPSANTAEVPI

-153 DGVLTADDDSVH
+153 DGVLTDSNGDVH

-187 ENIGA
+187 DELNA
-192 ETAVILSDNSSDYAI
+192 KKAVILSDNSSDYAI
-207 GLSETFQDIFDGEI
+207 GLTETFGTIFDGEI
-221 VGHENFSEGE
+221 VASENFSEGE
-231 TDFSAILTNISDLDF
+231 TDFSAVLTNIKDLDF

-263 QAREMGIDQ
+263 QAREMGLKQ

-283 VLRELAGAENMN
+283 ILRDLAGAENMN

-302 FVVTSD
+302 FVVTSE
-308 DPEVQEFV
+308 DPAVQEFV
-316 TNYQEEFGVEADMFT
+316 SNYKDEFNIEADMFT

-336 SVYVI
+336 SVYVL
-341 KEAIERAESTD
+341 KEAIENAESSD
-352 PIAVNEALAG
+352 PKEVNEALKDI
-362 TTDFSGITGTF
+362 TDFPGITGTF
-373 SFDEMHDPV
+373 SFDEKHDPV
-382 KTVNIIEIQNNEEA
+382 KTVNIIEIQDNEEV

>member
-1 MKEVEIIDKK
+1 MKKYVK
-11 DGNMMEK
+11 GLFFSLVVLMV
-18 IMRRVIAVS
+18 VIVA
-27 IVGVMATLVGCGN
+27 GC
-40 SNDGSASEGDTVK
+40 SNGESADEGDTIK

-75 HMAVEE
+75 SMAVDEI
-81 VNADGGINGQQVEV
+81 NDAGGIDGRTIEI

-109 ITTRLGTRDNVSAII
+109 LTTRLGTRDQVSAII

-133 AAIPSANQAEVPI
+133 AAIPNANNAEVPI

-153 DGVLTADDDSVH
+153 DGVLTADDGSVH

-187 ENIGA
+187 DELDA
-192 ETAVILSDNSSDYAI
+192 SKAAILSDNSSDYAI
-207 GLSETFQDIFDGEI
+207 GLTETFTKIFEGDI
-221 VGHENFSEGE
+221 VAAENFSEGE
-231 TDFSAILTNISDLDF
+231 TDFSAVLTNIKDIDF

-263 QAREMGIDQ
+263 QAREMGIEQ

-283 VLRELAGAENMN
+283 ILRELAGAENMN
-295 DIYYTSH
+295 EVYYTSH
-302 FVVTSD
+302 FVVTSEE
-308 DPEVQEFV
+308 PEVQEFV
-316 TNYQEEFGVEADMFT
+316 NNYQEEFGIEADMFT

-341 KEAIERAESTD
+341 KEAIEEAGSAD
-352 PIAVNEALAG
+352 PQAVNEALANV
-362 TTDFSGITGTF
+362 TDFPGITGTF
-373 SFDEMHDPV
+373 SFDEMHDPI
-382 KTVNIIEIQNNEEA
+382 KTVNIIEIQDNEEA
-396 GVYEV
+396 GVYAI

>member
-1 MKEVEIIDKK
+1 MKKK
-11 DGNMMEK
+11 MKFFILGL
-18 IMRRVIAVS
+18 ILI
-27 IVGVMATLVGCGN
+27 IVGGCGN
-40 SNDGSASEGDTVK
+40 QKEAGEEDIIK

-75 HMAVEE
+75 HMAVDEINE
-81 VNADGGINGQQVEV
+81 DGGINGKQVEV

-109 ITTRLGTRDNVSAII
+109 LTTRLGTRDQVTAII

-133 AAIPSANQAEVPI
+133 AAIPSANTAQVPI

-153 DGVLTADDDSVH
+153 DGVLTDSNGEVH

-187 ENIGA
+187 DELDA
-192 ETAVILSDNSSDYAI
+192 KSAVILSDNSSDYAI
-207 GLSETFQDIFDGEI
+207 GLTETFKKVFDGEI
-221 VGHENFSEGE
+221 VASENFSEGE
-231 TDFSAILTNISDLDF
+231 TDFSAVLTNIKDMDF

-263 QAREMGIDQ
+263 QAREMGLDQ

-283 VLRELAGAENMN
+283 ILRELAGAENMN

-302 FVVTSD
+302 FVVTSE
-308 DPEVQEFV
+308 DPAVQEFV
-316 TNYQEEFGVEADMFT
+316 SDYKDEFNVEADMFT

-336 SVYVI
+336 SVYVL
-341 KEAIERAESTD
+341 KEAIESAESSD
-352 PIAVNEALAG
+352 PKEVNEALKNI
-362 TTDFSGITGTF
+362 TDFPGITGTF

-382 KTVNIIEIQNNEEA
+382 KTVNIIEIQDNEEA

-401 DPNF
+401 DLDF

>member
-1 MKEVEIIDKK
+1 MKKYVKGLFFSLIVL
-11 DGNMMEK
+11 MV
-18 IMRRVIAVS
+18 VIV
-27 IVGVMATLVGCGN
+27 VGC
-40 SNDGSASEGDTVK
+40 SNGESADDGDTIK

-59 LTGSAAAYGT
+59 LTGAAAAYGT

-75 HMAVEE
+75 SMAVDEI
-81 VNADGGINGQQVEV
+81 NDAGGINGREIEI

-109 ITTRLGTRDNVSAII
+109 ITTRLGTRDKVSAIV

-133 AAIPSANQAEVPI
+133 AAIPNANNAEVPI

-153 DGVLTADDDSVH
+153 DGVLTADDGSVH

-187 ENIGA
+187 DELDA
-192 ETAVILSDNSSDYAI
+192 TKAAILSDNSSDYAI
-207 GLSETFQDIFDGEI
+207 GLTETFTEIFEGDI
-221 VGHENFSEGE
+221 VAAENFSEGE
-231 TDFSAILTNISDLDF
+231 TDFSAVLTNIKDIDF

-263 QAREMGIDQ
+263 QAREMGIEQ
-272 PILGPD
+272 LILGPD

-283 VLRELAGAENMN
+283 ILRELAGAENMN
-295 DIYYTSH
+295 EVYYTSH
-302 FVVTSD
+302 FVVTSEE
-308 DPEVQEFV
+308 PEVQEFV
-316 TNYQEEFGVEADMFT
+316 NNYQEEFGIEADMFT

-341 KEAIERAESTD
+341 KEAIEEAGSAD
-352 PIAVNEALAG
+352 PQAVNEALANV
-362 TTDFSGITGTF
+362 TDFPGITGTF
-373 SFDEMHDPV
+373 SFDEMHDPI
-382 KTVNIIEIQNNEEA
+382 KTVNIIEIQDNEEA
-396 GVYEV
+396 GVYAI

>member
-1 MKEVEIIDKK
+1 MKKYIKYF
-11 DGNMMEK
+11 M
-18 IMRRVIAVS
+18 
-27 IVGVMATLVGCGN
+27 VGLITLLLASCGN
-40 SNDGSASEGDTVK
+40 KEKASDDDSIK

-59 LTGSAAAYGT
+59 LTGAAAAYGT

-75 HMAVEE
+75 HMAVDEINE
-81 VNADGGINGQQVEV
+81 DGGINGKQVEV

-109 ITTRLGTRDNVSAII
+109 ITTRLGTRDQVSAII

-133 AAIPSANQAEVPI
+133 AAIPSANTAQVLL

-153 DGVLTADDDSVH
+153 DGVLTASDGSVH

-187 ENIGA
+187 NELNA
-192 ETAVILSDNSSDYAI
+192 KKAAILSDNSSDYAI
-207 GLSETFQDIFDGEI
+207 GLTETFKEVFNGEI
-221 VGHENFSEGE
+221 VASENFSEGE
-231 TDFSAILTNISDLDF
+231 TDFSAVLTNIKGVDF

-263 QAREMGIDQ
+263 QAREMGIEQ

-283 VLRELAGAENMN
+283 ILRDLAGAENMN
-295 DIYYTSH
+295 DVYYTSH
-302 FVVTSD
+302 FVVTSE
-308 DPEVQEFV
+308 DPDVKEFV
-316 TNYQEEFGVEADMFT
+316 TNYKDEFSVEADMFT

-341 KEAIERAESTD
+341 KEAIENADSSD
-352 PIAVNEALAG
+352 PQEVNEALKNIK
-362 TTDFSGITGTF
+362 DFPGITGTF

-401 DPNF
+401 NPNF

>member
-1 MKEVEIIDKK
+1 MKKK
-11 DGNMMEK
+11 MKFFILGL
-18 IMRRVIAVS
+18 ILI
-27 IVGVMATLVGCGN
+27 IVGGCGN
-40 SNDGSASEGDTVK
+40 QKEAGEEDIIK

-75 HMAVEE
+75 HMAVDEINE
-81 VNADGGINGQQVEV
+81 DGGINGKQVEV

-109 ITTRLGTRDNVSAII
+109 LTTRLGTRDQVTAII

-133 AAIPSANQAEVPI
+133 AAIPSANTAQVPI

-153 DGVLTADDDSVH
+153 DGVLTDSNGEVH

-187 ENIGA
+187 DELDA
-192 ETAVILSDNSSDYAI
+192 KSAVILSDNSSDYAI
-207 GLSETFQDIFDGEI
+207 GLTETFKKVFDGEI
-221 VGHENFSEGE
+221 VASENFSEGE
-231 TDFSAILTNISDLDF
+231 TDFSAVLTNIKDMDF

-263 QAREMGIDQ
+263 QAREMGLDQ

-283 VLRELAGAENMN
+283 ILRELAGAENMN

-302 FVVTSD
+302 FVVTSE
-308 DPEVQEFV
+308 DPAVQEFV
-316 TNYQEEFGVEADMFT
+316 SDYKDEFNVEADMFT

-336 SVYVI
+336 SVYVL
-341 KEAIERAESTD
+341 KEAIESAESSD
-352 PIAVNEALAG
+352 PKEVNEALKNI
-362 TTDFSGITGTF
+362 TDFPGITGTF

-401 DPNF
+401 DLDF

>member
-1 MKEVEIIDKK
+1 MKKK
-11 DGNMMEK
+11 MKFFILGL
-18 IMRRVIAVS
+18 ILI
-27 IVGVMATLVGCGN
+27 IVGGCGN
-40 SNDGSASEGDTVK
+40 QKEAGEEDTIK

-75 HMAVEE
+75 HMAVDEINE
-81 VNADGGINGQQVEV
+81 DGGINGKQVEV

-109 ITTRLGTRDNVSAII
+109 LTTRLGTRDQVTAII

-133 AAIPSANQAEVPI
+133 AAIPSANTAQVPI

-153 DGVLTADDDSVH
+153 DGVLTDSNGEVH

-187 ENIGA
+187 DELDA
-192 ETAVILSDNSSDYAI
+192 KSAVILSDNSSDYAI
-207 GLSETFQDIFDGEI
+207 GLTETFKKVFDGEI
-221 VGHENFSEGE
+221 VASENFSEGE
-231 TDFSAILTNISDLDF
+231 TDFSAVLTNIKDMDF

-263 QAREMGIDQ
+263 QAREMGLDQ

-283 VLRELAGAENMN
+283 ILRELAGAENMN

-302 FVVTSD
+302 FVVTSE
-308 DPEVQEFV
+308 DPAVQEFV
-316 TNYQEEFGVEADMFT
+316 SDYKDEFNVEADMFT

-336 SVYVI
+336 SVYVL
-341 KEAIERAESTD
+341 KEAIESAESSD
-352 PIAVNEALAG
+352 PKEVNETLKNI
-362 TTDFSGITGTF
+362 TDFPGITGTF

-382 KTVNIIEIQNNEEA
+382 KTVNIIEIQDNEET

-401 DPNF
+401 DLNF

>member
-1 MKEVEIIDKK
+1 MKKQIKGIFIGVAA
-11 DGNMMEK
+11 MM
-18 IMRRVIAVS
+18 VILA
-27 IVGVMATLVGCGN
+27 GCGN
-40 SNDGSASEGDTVK
+40 ANTANNDEETIK

-59 LTGSAAAYGT
+59 LTGAAAAYGT

-75 HMAVEE
+75 HMAVDEINE
-81 VNADGGINGQQVEV
+81 AGGIDGKQVEI
-95 VEYDTKTDETEAAS
+95 VEYDTKTDETEATS
-109 ITTRLGTRDNVSAII
+109 ITTRLGTRDNVAAII

-133 AAIPSANQAEVPI
+133 AAIPSANAAEVPI

-153 DGVLTADDDSVH
+153 DGVLTAADGSVH

-177 QGSALAQFAN
+177 QGSSLAQFAN
-187 ENIGA
+187 SHLGA
-192 ETAVILSDNSSDYAI
+192 TKAVILSDNSSDYAI
-207 GLSETFQDIFDGEI
+207 GLTNTFSDVFDGEI
-221 VGHENFSEGE
+221 VAVENFSEGE
-231 TDFSAILTNISDLDF
+231 TDFNAVLTNIKDLDF

-263 QAREMGIDQ
+263 QAREMGIMQ

-283 VLRELAGAENMN
+283 ILRELAGAENMN
-295 DIYYTSH
+295 DVYYTSH
-302 FVVTSD
+302 FVVSSE
-308 DPEVQEFV
+308 DPKVQEFV
-316 TNYQEEFGVEADMFT
+316 KNYKDEFGIDADMFT

-341 KEAIERAESTD
+341 KEAIESAGSSNPKD
-352 PIAVNEALAG
+352 VNDAL
-362 TTDFSGITGTF
+362 TNITDFPGITGTF

-382 KTVNIIEIQNNEEA
+382 KTVNIIEIQNDEEA

-401 DPNF
+401 NPNF

>member
-1 MKEVEIIDKK
+1 MKKSIKFFVLGMMLII
-11 DGNMMEK
+11 
-18 IMRRVIAVS
+18 IA
-27 IVGVMATLVGCGN
+27 GCG
-40 SNDGSASEGDTVK
+40 SQGEAGETDSIK

-75 HMAVEE
+75 HMAAAEINE
-81 VNADGGINGQQVEV
+81 DGGINGKQVEV
-95 VEYDTKTDETEAAS
+95 IEYDTKTDETEAAS
-109 ITTRLGTRDNVSAII
+109 LTTRLGTRDQVAAII

-133 AAIPSANQAEVPI
+133 AAIPSANTAEVPI

-153 DGVLTADDDSVH
+153 DGVLTDSNGDVH

-187 ENIGA
+187 DELNA
-192 ETAVILSDNSSDYAI
+192 KKAVILSDNSSDYAI
-207 GLSETFQDIFDGEI
+207 GLTETFGTIFDGEI
-221 VGHENFSEGE
+221 VVSENFSEGE
-231 TDFSAILTNISDLDF
+231 TDFSAVLTNIKDLDF

-263 QAREMGIDQ
+263 QSREMGLKQ

-283 VLRELAGAENMN
+283 ILRDLAGAENMN

-302 FVVTSD
+302 FVVTSE
-308 DPEVQEFV
+308 DPAVQEFV
-316 TNYQEEFGVEADMFT
+316 SNYKDEFNIEADMFT

-336 SVYVI
+336 SVYVL
-341 KEAIERAESTD
+341 KEAIENAESSD
-352 PIAVNEALAG
+352 PKEVNEALKDI
-362 TTDFSGITGTF
+362 TDFPGITGTF
-373 SFDEMHDPV
+373 SFDEKHDPV
-382 KTVNIIEIQNNEEA
+382 KTVNIIEIQDNEEV

>member
-1 MKEVEIIDKK
+1 MKKYIKFFMIGII
-11 DGNMMEK
+11 M
-18 IMRRVIAVS
+18 
-27 IVGVMATLVGCGN
+27 IVLAGCGN
-40 SNDGSASEGDTVK
+40 QEKTSDKDSIK

-59 LTGSAAAYGT
+59 LTGAAAAYGT

-75 HMAVEE
+75 HMAAKEI
-81 VNADGGINGQQVEV
+81 NDAGGINGKQVEI

-109 ITTRLGTRDNVSAII
+109 ITTRLGTRDQVTAII

-133 AAIPSANQAEVPI
+133 AAIPSANTAQVPI

-153 DGVLTADDDSVH
+153 DGVLTASDGSVH

-187 ENIGA
+187 NELNA
-192 ETAVILSDNSSDYAI
+192 KKAVILSDNSSDYAI
-207 GLSETFQDIFDGEI
+207 GLTETFKEVFNGEI
-221 VGHENFSEGE
+221 VASENFSEGE
-231 TDFSAILTNISDLDF
+231 TDFSAVLTNIKGVDF

-263 QAREMGIDQ
+263 QAREMGIEQ

-283 VLRELAGAENMN
+283 ILRDLAGAENMN
-295 DIYYTSH
+295 DVYYTSH
-302 FVVTSD
+302 FVVTSE
-308 DPEVQEFV
+308 DPTVQEFV
-316 TNYQEEFGVEADMFT
+316 SNYKDEFNVEADMFT

-341 KEAIERAESTD
+341 KEAIESADTSD
-352 PIAVNEALAG
+352 PEKVNEALKNIK
-362 TTDFSGITGTF
+362 DFPGITGTF

-401 DPNF
+401 NPNF

>member
-1 MKEVEIIDKK
+1 MKKYVK
-11 DGNMMEK
+11 GLFFSLVVLMV
-18 IMRRVIAVS
+18 VIVA
-27 IVGVMATLVGCGN
+27 GC
-40 SNDGSASEGDTVK
+40 SNGESADEDDTIK

-75 HMAVEE
+75 SMAVDEI
-81 VNADGGINGQQVEV
+81 NDAGGIDGRTIEI

-109 ITTRLGTRDNVSAII
+109 LTTRLGTRDQVSAII

-133 AAIPSANQAEVPI
+133 AAIPNANNAEVPI

-153 DGVLTADDDSVH
+153 DGVLTADDGSVH

-187 ENIGA
+187 DELDA
-192 ETAVILSDNSSDYAI
+192 SKAAILSDNSSDYAI
-207 GLSETFQDIFDGEI
+207 GLTETFTEIFEGDI
-221 VGHENFSEGE
+221 VAAENFSEGE
-231 TDFSAILTNISDLDF
+231 TDFSAVLTNIKDIDF

-263 QAREMGIDQ
+263 QAREMGIEQ

-283 VLRELAGAENMN
+283 ILRELAGAENMN
-295 DIYYTSH
+295 DVYYTSH

-308 DPEVQEFV
+308 DPDVQEFV
-316 TNYQEEFGVEADMFT
+316 KNYQEEFGIEADMFT

-341 KEAIERAESTD
+341 KEAIEKAGSAD
-352 PIAVNEALAG
+352 PQAVNEAL
-362 TTDFSGITGTF
+362 TNVTDFPGITGTF
-373 SFDEMHDPV
+373 SFDEMHDPI
-382 KTVNIIEIQNNEEA
+382 KTVNIIEIQDNEEA
-396 GVYEV
+396 GVYEI

>member
-1 MKEVEIIDKK
+1 MKKNIKGIIL
-11 DGNMMEK
+11 GIAAMM
-18 IMRRVIAVS
+18 VIIA
-27 IVGVMATLVGCGN
+27 GCRNGAT
-40 SNDGSASEGDTVK
+40 NDSDGDTIK

-59 LTGSAAAYGT
+59 LTGAAAAYGT

-75 HMAVEE
+75 HMAVDEINE
-81 VNADGGINGQQVEV
+81 AGGIDGKQVEV
-95 VEYDTKTDETEAAS
+95 VEYDTKTDETEATS
-109 ITTRLGTRDNVSAII
+109 ITTRLGTRDNVAAII

-133 AAIPSANQAEVPI
+133 AAIPSANAAEVPI

-153 DGVLTADDDSVH
+153 DDVLTAADGSVH

-177 QGSALAQFAN
+177 QGSSLAQFAN
-187 ENIGA
+187 SHLNA
-192 ETAVILSDNSSDYAI
+192 TSAVILSDNSSDYAI
-207 GLSETFQDIFDGEI
+207 GLTNTFSDVFDGDI
-221 VGHENFSEGE
+221 IASENFSEGE
-231 TDFSAILTNISDLDF
+231 TDFSAVLTNIKDLDF

-263 QAREMGIDQ
+263 QAREMGITQ

-283 VLRELAGAENMN
+283 ILRELAGANNMN

-302 FVVTSD
+302 FVVSSD
-308 DPEVQEFV
+308 DPNVQEFV
-316 TNYQEEFGVEADMFT
+316 KNYKEEFGIDADMFT

-336 SVYVI
+336 SVYVV
-341 KEAIERAESTD
+341 KEAIENAGSSN
-352 PIAVNEALAG
+352 PKAVNEAL
-362 TTDFSGITGTF
+362 TNITDFPGITGTF

-401 DPNF
+401 NPEF

>member
-1 MKEVEIIDKK
+1 MKKFIKGAFAIS
-11 DGNMMEK
+11 
-18 IMRRVIAVS
+18 IVS
-27 IVGVMATLVGCGN
+27 IMAIVAGCGN
-40 SNDGSASEGDTVK
+40 SNDGAASEGDTVK

-59 LTGSAAAYGT
+59 LTGPSAAYGT

-75 HMAVEE
+75 HMATEE
-81 VNADGGINGQQVEV
+81 INAEGGIDGKEIEII
-95 VEYDTKTDETEAAS
+95 EYDTKSDETEAAS

-133 AAIPSANQAEVPI
+133 AAIPSANAAEVPI

-153 DGVLTADDDSVH
+153 DGVLTADDGTVH

-170 TSFTNSF
+170 TGFTNSF

-187 ENIGA
+187 DDLGA
-192 ETAVILSDNSSDYAI
+192 STAVILSDNSSDYAI
-207 GLSETFQDIFDGEI
+207 GLSETFEEVFEGDI
-221 VGHENFSEGE
+221 VGRENFIEGE
-231 TDFSAILTNISDLDF
+231 TDFSAVLTNISEMDF

-283 VLRELAGAENMN
+283 ILRELAGAENMN
-295 DIYYTSH
+295 DVYYTSH
-302 FVVTSD
+302 FVVTSE

-316 TNYQEEFGVEADMFT
+316 TNYEENFGIEADMFT

-341 KEAIERAESTD
+341 KEAIERAGSTD
-352 PIAVNEALAG
+352 PIAVNEALTD
-362 TTDFSGITGTF
+362 TTDFEGITGTF
-373 SFDEMHDPV
+373 SFDEMHDPI
-382 KTVNIIEIQNNEEA
+382 KTVNIIEIQNDEEA
-396 GVYEV
+396 GVYEI

>member
-1 MKEVEIIDKK
+1 MKFFILGLIL
-11 DGNMMEK
+11 
-18 IMRRVIAVS
+18 I
-27 IVGVMATLVGCGN
+27 IVGGCGN
-40 SNDGSASEGDTVK
+40 QKEAGEEDTIK

-75 HMAVEE
+75 HMAVDEINE
-81 VNADGGINGQQVEV
+81 DGGINGKQVEV

-109 ITTRLGTRDNVSAII
+109 LTTRLGTRDQVTAII

-133 AAIPSANQAEVPI
+133 AAIPSANTAQVPI

-153 DGVLTADDDSVH
+153 DGVLTDSNGEVH

-187 ENIGA
+187 DELDA
-192 ETAVILSDNSSDYAI
+192 KSAVILSDNSSDYAI
-207 GLSETFQDIFDGEI
+207 GLTETFKKVFDGEI
-221 VGHENFSEGE
+221 VASENFSEGE
-231 TDFSAILTNISDLDF
+231 TDFSAVLTNIKDMDF

-263 QAREMGIDQ
+263 QAREMGLDQ

-283 VLRELAGAENMN
+283 ILRELAGAENMN

-302 FVVTSD
+302 FVVTSE
-308 DPEVQEFV
+308 DPAVQEFV
-316 TNYQEEFGVEADMFT
+316 SDYKDEFNVEADMFT

-336 SVYVI
+336 SVYVL
-341 KEAIERAESTD
+341 KEAIESAESSD
-352 PIAVNEALAG
+352 PKEVNEALKNI
-362 TTDFSGITGTF
+362 TDFPGITGTF

-401 DPNF
+401 DLDF

>member
-1 MKEVEIIDKK
+1 MRKNIKGIFAIVVMFMVVII
-11 DGNMMEK
+11 
-18 IMRRVIAVS
+18 A
-27 IVGVMATLVGCGN
+27 GCGN
-40 SNDGSASEGDTVK
+40 GESSSDGDTIK

-59 LTGSAAAYGT
+59 LTGAAAAYGT
-69 SMNNAV
+69 SMNNALS
-75 HMAVEE
+75 MAVAEINE
-81 VNADGGINGQQVEV
+81 AGGINGQQVEI
-95 VEYDTKTDETEAAS
+95 VEYDTKTDETEATS
-109 ITTRLGTRDNVSAII
+109 ITTRLGTRDNVTAII

-133 AAIPSANQAEVPI
+133 AAIPSANAAEVPI

-153 DGVLTADDDSVH
+153 DGVLTAADGSVH

-187 ENIGA
+187 NELDA
-192 ETAVILSDNSSDYAI
+192 TTAVILSDNSSDYAI
-207 GLSETFQDIFDGEI
+207 GLTQTFEEVFNGDI
-221 VGHENFSEGE
+221 VASENFSEGE
-231 TDFSAILTNISDLDF
+231 TDFNAVLTNIRDLDF

-283 VLRELAGAENMN
+283 VLRDLAGAENMN
-295 DIYYTSH
+295 DVYYTSH
-302 FVVTSD
+302 FVVTSE
-308 DPEVQEFV
+308 DPAVQEFV
-316 TNYQEEFGVEADMFT
+316 TNYKEEFGVDADMFT

-341 KEAIERAESTD
+341 KEAIENAGSAD
-352 PIAVNEALAG
+352 PAAVNEAL
-362 TTDFSGITGTF
+362 TNITDFPGITGTF

-382 KTVNIIEIQNNEEA
+382 KTVNIIEIQNNEET

>member
-1 MKEVEIIDKK
+1 MKFFILGLIL
-11 DGNMMEK
+11 
-18 IMRRVIAVS
+18 I
-27 IVGVMATLVGCGN
+27 IVGGCGN
-40 SNDGSASEGDTVK
+40 QKEAGEEDIIK

-75 HMAVEE
+75 HMAVDEINE
-81 VNADGGINGQQVEV
+81 DGGINGKQVEV

-109 ITTRLGTRDNVSAII
+109 LTTRLGTRDQVTAII

-133 AAIPSANQAEVPI
+133 AAIPSANTAQVPI

-153 DGVLTADDDSVH
+153 DGVLTDSNGEVH

-187 ENIGA
+187 DELDA
-192 ETAVILSDNSSDYAI
+192 KSAVILSDNSSDYAI
-207 GLSETFQDIFDGEI
+207 GLTETFKKVFDGEI
-221 VGHENFSEGE
+221 VASENFSEGE
-231 TDFSAILTNISDLDF
+231 TDFSAVLTNIKDMDI

-263 QAREMGIDQ
+263 QAREMGLDQ

-283 VLRELAGAENMN
+283 ILRELAGAENMN

-302 FVVTSD
+302 FVVTSE
-308 DPEVQEFV
+308 DPAVQEFV
-316 TNYQEEFGVEADMFT
+316 SDYKDEFNVEADMFT

-336 SVYVI
+336 SVYVL
-341 KEAIERAESTD
+341 KEAIESAESSD
-352 PIAVNEALAG
+352 PKEVNEALKNI
-362 TTDFSGITGTF
+362 TDFPGITGTF

-382 KTVNIIEIQNNEEA
+382 KTVNIIEIQDNEEA

-401 DPNF
+401 DLDF